1 MLYIVHMDAGTQG
14 TAGTEIFEAD
24 SMEEAERIG
33 WDIACDWAASYFD
46 IIEEDQEDPCDDP
59 DDEYMSSYIYTSDI
73 GCTVDVYDPE
83 NPEYIELE
91 V

>member
-1 MLYIVHMDAGTQG
+1 MLYIVYMDAGTQG
-14 TAGTEIFEAD
+14 TASTEIFEAD

-33 WDIACDWAASYFD
+33 WDIACDWAQSYFD
-46 IIEEDQEDPCDDP
+46 VVYEDQEQEY
-59 DDEYMSSYIYTSDI
+59 DEDQYMVDYIYASDV

-83 NPEYIELE
+83 NPEYVELE